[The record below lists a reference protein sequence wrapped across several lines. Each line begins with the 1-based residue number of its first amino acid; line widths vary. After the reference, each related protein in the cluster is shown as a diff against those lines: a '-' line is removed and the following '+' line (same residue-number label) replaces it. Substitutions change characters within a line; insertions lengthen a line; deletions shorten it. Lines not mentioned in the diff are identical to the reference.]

1 MQELPELQSEF
12 VKDGLGM
19 GFTGIDVS
27 GVAGSRQSRHS
38 TRAAS
43 RASTVEQL
51 DYLLDTFDAAR
62 GAP

>member
-1 MQELPELQSEF
+1 
-12 VKDGLGM
+12 M